1 MVASTSKWVIC
12 ITLLNRIGLGHIIVS
27 LDFSQSGLT
36 EVPLCSV
43 NQSID
48 KIDLNKNNIQELF
61 PYSFNNYNTLNEISL
76 ASNGLRMIHDGT
88 FDDIHSLQNLILNE
102 NSIKQLP
109 ANFGPSTTTLSSIYL
124 ESALEDQ
131 FLFTHPYF
139 SAFTGVVTINIGS
152 NNNGNFNDSFFPP
165 NVICI
170 KANTGTMYKLPNMSS
185 LTPHIEILDFAK
197 HQLTS
202 IPQKAIAGL
211 FELRELLMNN
221 NKIMNFPN

>member
-12 ITLLNRIGLGHIIVS
+12 ITLLKRIGLGHIIVS

-109 ANFGPSTTTLSSIYL
+109 ANFGR
-124 ESALEDQ
+124 Q
-131 FLFTHPYF
+131 QGRFLVF
-139 SAFTGVVTINIGS
+139 I
-152 NNNGNFNDSFFPP
+152 
-165 NVICI
+165 
-170 KANTGTMYKLPNMSS
+170 
-185 LTPHIEILDFAK
+185 
-197 HQLTS
+197 
-202 IPQKAIAGL
+202 
-211 FELRELLMNN
+211 
-221 NKIMNFPN
+221 